1 MYAVQETLYGV
12 QLSTVSPTKTPTKVQ
27 NRLSRGVVVDRALEL
42 AAAEGLEA
50 VTIRR
55 LATALDVT
63 PMALYWHFRTKDE
76 LLDGCADRL
85 LDAVELPADEGAW
98 AERMHAAMD
107 ALVAAIRPHPQVAP
121 LVGHR
126 MLQHPSGL
134 ALTEMALAG
143 LAEAGFTTAD
153 AAQLSWHALTTA
165 IVLVTG
171 DQVDDS
177 GSSRDQREAELEEKA
192 TLIRGLP
199 PERYPHVLAAV
210 GDMVHCEDTE
220 RFYGLGVD
228 LFIAGLVGLAPKRRR
243 S

>member
-1 MYAVQETLYGV
+1 M
-12 QLSTVSPTKTPTKVQ
+12 SPTKTVTKSA
-27 NRLSRGVVVDRALEL
+27 NRLSRAVVVDRALEL

-50 VTIRR
+50 VTVRR

-85 LDAVELPADEGAW
+85 LDGVEIPADDGAW
-98 AERMHAAMD
+98 PERMRAAMD
-107 ALVAAIRPHPQVAP
+107 ALVAAIRPHPQVAV
-121 LVGHR
+121 LVDRR

-134 ALTEMALAG
+134 ALTEMALG
-143 LAEAGFTTAD
+143 CLAEAGFSTAD
-153 AAQLSWHALTTA
+153 AAQISWHALATA

-177 GSSRDQREAELEEKA
+177 GTQADEREVELEQKA
-192 TLIRGLP
+192 SLLRGLP
-199 PERYPHVLAAV
+199 PDRYPHLLAAV
-210 GDMVHCEDTE
+210 DDMVRCADTE
-220 RFYGLGVD
+220 RFFDLGVE
-228 LFIAGLVGLAPKRRR
+228 LFVAGIVGTAPKKRR